1 MQEVSARKKV
11 VKSYTLARI
20 TRYMEMQ
27 RRKLSWIHVTVYSLI
42 TVHLLGSS
50 IVVPALVTWNIYI
63 RDV

>member
-11 VKSYTLARI
+11 VKLYTRARV
-20 TRYMEMQ
+20 TAYMEMQ
-27 RRKLSWIHVTVYSLI
+27 KRKLSWIHVTVYSLN

-50 IVVPALVTWNIYI
+50 IVVPALVRSNIYI